1 MNIEYEFYREQ
12 ANKIWDDFSSNIKY
26 INRYFVGN
34 EILKTLENI
43 TKYSGISILNHVVYR
58 ARIGNFIDKDEK
70 EIKAPPIG
78 KSSDGRGNPRG
89 ISYFY
94 TSTNIHT
101 AIAEVRPDK
110 GAMITVG
117 TFENKENL
125 HLIDFRSILIYEN
138 NRELYRCLY
147 LH

>member
-1 MNIEYEFYREQ
+1 M
-12 ANKIWDDFSSNIKY
+12 
-26 INRYFVGN
+26 
-34 EILKTLENI
+34 ENI

-110 GAMITVG
+110 GG
-117 TFENKENL
+117 L
-125 HLIDFRSILIYEN
+125 
-138 NRELYRCLY
+138 
-147 LH
+147 